1 MLRYKKKSY
10 LCSFCSKLFEPKLIH
25 NMLAREFLQRNCD
38 NAAKLKEF
46 AELIWPFFKKMFF
59 YYRNSLE
66 LFNQGYRWTY
76 RNYRNATYIDMNLQE
91 IIDNDRYLI
100 ALNGPECF
108 FAFTYSEYGS

>member
-1 MLRYKKKSY
+1 MS
-10 LCSFCSKLFEPKLIH
+10 
-25 NMLAREFLQRNCD
+25 AREFLQRNCD

-46 AELIWPFFKKMFF
+46 AELIWLFFKKMFF

-108 FAFTYSEYGS
+108 FAFIYSEYGS